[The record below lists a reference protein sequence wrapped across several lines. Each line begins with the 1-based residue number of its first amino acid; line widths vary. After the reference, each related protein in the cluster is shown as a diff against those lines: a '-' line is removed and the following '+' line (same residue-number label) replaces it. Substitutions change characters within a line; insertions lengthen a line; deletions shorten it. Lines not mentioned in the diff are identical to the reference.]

1 MNIRIVFD
9 IEKNNYVKEKIYMLD
24 LKKLVPTE
32 EIIQWRRH
40 FHQNPELSFKE
51 FETAKYI
58 IKQLESFG
66 NLEIS
71 QPTETSVIAV
81 LKGSKTGNTGK
92 TVALRADIDAL
103 PIQEEANLDFASQN
117 DGVMHACGHDAHTA
131 ILLGAAKM
139 LVEMKDSLNGTVKFI
154 FQHAE
159 ELLPGG
165 ARELVEKNVMDG
177 VDAVF
182 ALHVDS
188 MIPVGVVGTVEGV
201 ATAAVDT
208 VEVIIKGRG
217 AHASTPEK
225 SIDPITI
232 GSEIVNS
239 INSVISR
246 NIASGERSVISF
258 GRFIAGDMSNIIP
271 DTAKLSISVR
281 TLSEEVRAQ
290 IKERI
295 TKIINSICE
304 MHGATAEIDYQHGYS
319 SVINDKNLVEM
330 FNESC
335 EKLEIKT
342 IPDGSPMM
350 GSEDFSAYGEKAPG
364 IFYLLGSR
372 CESGEVYSL
381 HNPKVVISEKS
392 FSLGALLHVQMV
404 LDYLG

>member
-1 MNIRIVFD
+1 
-9 IEKNNYVKEKIYMLD
+9 MLD

-32 EIIQWRRH
+32 EIIQWRQH

-81 LKGSKTGNTGK
+81 LKGAKTGNAGK

-281 TLSEEVRAQ
+281 TLSKEVRAQ

>member
-32 EIIQWRRH
+32 EIIQWRQH

-81 LKGSKTGNTGK
+81 LKGAKTGNAGK

-281 TLSEEVRAQ
+281 TLSKEVRAQ